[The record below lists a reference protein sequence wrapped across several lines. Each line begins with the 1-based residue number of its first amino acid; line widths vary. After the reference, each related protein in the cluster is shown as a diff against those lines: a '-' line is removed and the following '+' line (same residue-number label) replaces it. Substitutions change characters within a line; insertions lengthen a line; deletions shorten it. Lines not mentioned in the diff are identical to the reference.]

1 MRIHTDTNN
10 SDECHT
16 HFRWLL
22 GRLELGE
29 KPVDRLD
36 ALAPS
41 ENSQTVETFPKISLR
56 AHINFLT
63 TVCGTFFE
71 KSAFGATNP
80 LMWYFVHLRSFLRG
94 VLLYL
99 FFL

>member
-1 MRIHTDTNN
+1 MRIHTDTNI
-10 SDECHT
+10 SDEWHT

-56 AHINFLT
+56 GHINFLT

-71 KSAFGATNP
+71 KSAFGAIKLEP
-80 LMWYFVHLRSFLRG
+80 LQVCSIVRSVCR
-94 VLLYL
+94 
-99 FFL
+99 